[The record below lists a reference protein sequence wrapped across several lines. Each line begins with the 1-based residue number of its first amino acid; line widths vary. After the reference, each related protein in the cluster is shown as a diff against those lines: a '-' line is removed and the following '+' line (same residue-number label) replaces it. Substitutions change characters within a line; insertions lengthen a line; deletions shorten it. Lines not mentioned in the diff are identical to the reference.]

1 MNATKVLIED
11 ETITIS
17 TKKEEVFHFTW
28 EEFDELE
35 VAFDVVRRLSGA
47 IRERKMLI
55 TIKEDRK

>member
-1 MNATKVLIED
+1 MYATEVLIED
-11 ETITIS
+11 GAITINP
-17 TKKEEVFHFTW
+17 KDGEVLHFTW

-55 TIKEDRK
+55 TIKEEKT